1 LTSALSIPILAFSAN
16 GYNHAMSIA
25 APRWVGVAGLLG
37 LLAGAI
43 ALMAAPGNPGALRLS
58 GVSLLWWYTAGIAP
72 LGAILLVVL
81 VRSLPAEI
89 ADGTSDWA
97 VGAAWTSPVILGL
110 VAAGV
115 FSGSPGAPAIA
126 LAVLVAPLV
135 ARLDPVVGEPSRP
148 SVVARLAIIVGIG
161 LVLWANFLLLVD
173 VGRLVGLPRWAT
185 CIAVAA
191 VALLAPVLLPE
202 NPAAAS
208 RVSLAGA
215 GSVAFVALAAIVG
228 IALATSPWGA
238 WMSVASQPALTFGH
252 RDPWV
257 TTGRTLAAPVALDF
271 TELHRVTALSPA
283 IYRVDEPGRFREW
296 QLREGESLTL
306 RAGDRLVLDAGTRLR
321 FEAGKRVPGAAASG
335 VAWADPPERSAPLT
349 LAETIAATLTLVAGA
364 LALVGP
370 ASPTT
375 FRGASALL
383 PAMVLGAVCLGVYGV
398 YTAPGLLIGAPALA
412 SVFYVPA
419 TVVPGAAGRGL
430 AWLTALVLLVLLAAT
445 VLALRG
451 ILGRACGARARGELT
466 ERVMTGLVVAAAV
479 ASLWPVDASWALLT
493 GLGLL
498 ASAVVAPRLAAD
510 EPVARLA
517 GSLVGAAA
525 FVCLVLVRLPAWAS
539 VAGAYPA
546 VTAAPLAWIAA
557 RASRGSGRA
566 G

>member
-1 LTSALSIPILAFSAN
+1 
-16 GYNHAMSIA
+16 MSIA

-43 ALMAAPGNPGALRLS
+43 VLMAAPGNPGALRLS

-89 ADGTSDWA
+89 ADGTSGWV

-115 FSGSPGAPAIA
+115 FSGSPGAPAVT
-126 LAVLVAPLV
+126 LAVLGAPRV

-148 SVVARLAIIVGIG
+148 SVVAWLAIIVGIG

-185 CIAVAA
+185 SIAVAA

-215 GSVAFVALAAIVG
+215 GSVAFVVLAAIVG

-296 QLREGESLTL
+296 PLREGESLTL

-335 VAWADPPERSAPLT
+335 VAWADPPERGAPLT

-364 LALVGP
+364 LALAGP
-370 ASPTT
+370 ASPTR

-419 TVVPGAAGRGL
+419 TVVPDAAGRGL

-479 ASLWPVDASWALLT
+479 ASLRPVDASWALLT

-498 ASAVVAPRLAAD
+498 TSAVVAPRLAAD

-517 GSLVGAAA
+517 GSLVRAAA